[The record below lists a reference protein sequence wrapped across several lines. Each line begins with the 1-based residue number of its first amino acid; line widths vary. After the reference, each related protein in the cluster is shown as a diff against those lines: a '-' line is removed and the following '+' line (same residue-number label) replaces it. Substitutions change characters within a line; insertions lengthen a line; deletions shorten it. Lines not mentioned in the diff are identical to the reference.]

1 MALPAGFTFSQASLQ
16 DYSDCP
22 RRFQLRYVLGV
33 RWPAAQDG
41 AATQERAEWE
51 KKALQGAAFHR
62 LVHQHTVG
70 IPQNILADS
79 ITDPELRV
87 WWQSY
92 LHTPPPN
99 LPAEV
104 RRSEV
109 RLSVPLDGYRLMAR
123 YDLLAVAP
131 GQRAIIVDWKTSR
144 LRAKRATLEN
154 RWQTRVY
161 RYVLVEAGAQLN
173 ERTALTPAQVE
184 LIYWFTNF
192 PQRIERLPY
201 DDRQYR
207 VDQTTLQSA
216 IAGISARDQ
225 EQWTLTGDLEHCR
238 YCTYRT
244 LCEREPVD
252 APEPDWEPQEEPEDW
267 EIDLEQVGEIAF

>member
-33 RWPAAQDG
+33 RWPAAD
-41 AATQERAEWE
+41 AEPSIWE
-51 KKALQGAAFHR
+51 KRAQQGAAFHR

-70 IPQNILADS
+70 IPEASLGET

-87 WWQSY
+87 WWQAY
-92 LHTPPPN
+92 LDTPPPN
-99 LPAEV
+99 LPTEV

-109 RLSVPLDGYRLMAR
+109 RLSVPLNGYRLMAR
-123 YDLLAVAP
+123 YDLLAITP
-131 GQRAIIVDWKTSR
+131 GHRAVIVDWKTS
-144 LRAKRATLEN
+144 KRRTRRGLLAS

-161 RYVLVEAGAQLN
+161 RYVLVDAAKDLN
-173 ERTALTPAQVE
+173 GERELDPEQVE
-184 LIYWFTNF
+184 LLYWFTNY
-192 PQRIERLPY
+192 PQQTEHMPY
-201 DDRQYR
+201 DAGLYAA
-207 VDQTTLQSA
+207 DQLA
-216 IAGISARDQ
+216 IKTAVAQIAARDK
-225 EQWTLTGDLEHCR
+225 ETWTLTSDLKHCR

-244 LCEREPVD
+244 LCEHDTVE

-267 EIDLEQVGEIAF
+267 EIDLDQVGEIAF